1 MEIRG
6 VLFDVNGTLI
16 DIETDDWGEETL
28 GPLKYFLRY
37 HGVRLGRQELRSRL
51 EAGVRHHLGIIP
63 QPFPELDWTL
73 IWRDVL
79 AQAGVFDHG
88 ILSGDDTGP
97 AERRYQISLDLARMH
112 RSLARRRLRAFPK
125 THEMLDDLS
134 RRYPLA
140 IVTDG
145 QWAFARE
152 ELTETGLIGYFRHV
166 TVSGDMGLR
175 KPDTRIFHDALH
187 AIGVDASN
195 AVYVGNDPY
204 RDVHGAQASG
214 MRAILVGDKSLPNWA
229 TSGRRPDYHIRHIH
243 EVPIALQA
251 LASR

>member
-152 ELTETGLIGYFRHV
+152 ELTETGLIG
-166 TVSGDMGLR
+166 
-175 KPDTRIFHDALH
+175 
-187 AIGVDASN
+187 
-195 AVYVGNDPY
+195 
-204 RDVHGAQASG
+204 
-214 MRAILVGDKSLPNWA
+214 
-229 TSGRRPDYHIRHIH
+229 
-243 EVPIALQA
+243 
-251 LASR
+251 